1 MRKVILSIG
10 TVLSIMLFVL
20 IGCSNT
26 NNKKI
31 SDKII
36 GNPDKIL
43 VYKDGN
49 KKEILSSD
57 SNFEKI
63 VNLTNDRIDKESIS
77 VAKDGVD
84 IDKTVNDNK
93 KYLGVEFIYNEE
105 QKMDIKN
112 SNGFSPIKYYKLFFS
127 LDIKNNPNTD
137 YFQYGTE
144 EKYVDSSRGPIKSP
158 DKVIN
163 IINNI

>member
-1 MRKVILSIG
+1 MRKVIFLIG
-10 TVLSIMLFVL
+10 TVLSIMLL
-20 IGCSNT
+20 LGCSNS

-31 SDKII
+31 SNKII

-63 VNLTNDRIDKESIS
+63 VNLTNDRIDKDAIS

-93 KYLGVEFIYNEE
+93 KCLGVEFIYNEE
-105 QKMDIKN
+105 QKMDIEN
-112 SNGFSPIKYYKLFFS
+112 SNGFSPIKYYRLFFS
-127 LDIKNNPNTD
+127 LDIKNNPNTG
-137 YFQYGTE
+137 YFQYGTK
-144 EKYVDSSRGPIKSP
+144 EKYVDSSRGPIKPP